1 MASELKKSQKAGT
14 ESELAMKAVEDALNE
29 GVFDDVLESDAPAV
43 EVAETGDIEFDPD
56 FEELERKLSLAA
68 NDLRLQSE
76 ENSEPL
82 PHDGTLEFDMMD
94 NDGNQPSSSSAA
106 EQSRAQEPFREFL
119 AANDQRSSSL
129 SELVHSLQQRSS
141 SRAYVYAF
149 LISVVWL
156 GVCAGLYFVGA
167 SNGSIAPLTSIGDLF
182 NKPSMVI
189 FGAIL
194 LVPLAMIWTFATIMR
209 RSQEMRVATRTMTE
223 AAIRLL
229 QPEVTGAESV
239 SMIGTAVRREVASIG
254 DGVER
259 ALARAGELESLVS
272 SEVGS
277 LERSYAD
284 AEVRLKGLVSE
295 LAAERAE
302 IIGHVEMLRQALSGT
317 HEGIGHEVD
326 KVAGRIEQSV
336 QNSAGRIVESLS
348 HEASLVT
355 DNLESVTNRLAS
367 MLQMNGS
374 ELAQLITLRTD
385 ELDRVLAER
394 SNIINEGVAERLTG
408 FGAVLDGKIHSAFD
422 RLSQQ
427 QETLDQTASRIDTLV
442 SEKIGKLTSD
452 FGNRGATLVRAL
464 GMQAE
469 NIDKLLAEKSD
480 ALGSIVNQKLEGFG
494 HNITGHM
501 DTVAMQLKQSS
512 AELESTTVKVEQA
525 LLTHV
530 TRFDQSLRDRAMDV
544 GKAFT
549 AGKNVLSET
558 IEDAFGSISQKALET
573 KLSLEEVQTSMI
585 NAMDERVAA
594 LTGGIATGRMQL
606 MSELDNF
613 DDRSKGIIAEI
624 ARRTDAMG
632 DVVSDSG
639 GKLSAMLQEH
649 TDSIR
654 INLAE
659 GQQRLVAELDK
670 MENRSTG
677 LVAEID
683 KRTERMGAV
692 VTAAGNSLTST
703 LDERTVNIQK
713 SLADGQQRIVAEL
726 DKMEN
731 RSTGL
736 VAEIDKRS
744 ERMGALVTSAGNNLT
759 SALDE
764 RTKTIQQSLSE
775 GQQRIVSELD
785 RMNDSSSGLVAEL
798 DKRAEHIGEI
808 LSVSGQK
815 LTSAIDTRTQTI
827 QSSLAEGQLRIV
839 HELDRMNDSSS
850 GLVAEIDKRAENIG
864 SILSASGERL
874 TSAIDV
880 RALSIQNSLAE
891 GQQRIVNELDRMN
904 DSSSGLVA
912 ELDKRA
918 ELIGLTIN
926 EAGKALTT
934 TLDKG
939 AATLGNNILGG
950 MQKITAEIARLD
962 DKGAAV
968 LGNFDERTNRLSS
981 VLDTAAEHI
990 GTVFDEKNQNI
1001 FATFRAGRDEFLAD
1015 VSKGSSD
1022 LLAGLDE
1029 KRGAL
1034 VTQLN
1039 EHIELTGQQIDKKAA
1054 ALSTLLSERA
1064 REINSTLGSELLEA
1078 QQAIEEKT
1086 KEFSASLAER
1096 MRELSG
1102 VIADEGLPFVEQ
1114 LRSGTSSL
1122 VSQIEQVGVQLST
1135 EIGGLIARL
1144 GTSSAG
1150 LDENIQ
1156 RAGQSL
1162 RELEKNITDGAATLA
1177 ESVERASINTENAR
1191 QVAEHTAEAVS
1202 ENSEYLLQNMSSL
1215 AIRFE
1220 NQGKELRDAAQL
1232 VTNAQ
1237 VSLAEAID
1245 TRREPV
1251 ERLAADLTARTMNL
1265 EKSMDGFSSALAGLM
1280 NDMTEKASAAGAN
1293 LNHEVRTAFEQT
1305 LARLSETAAAM
1316 RQSTAEINQELE
1328 YTRTQMKRGILEL
1341 PEEVTQSADTMRRVL
1356 VDQMS
1361 ALRELS
1367 EIVTR
1372 SGKTLDIA
1380 AASTPAR
1387 SGYNRPAEPAAPR
1400 RPSAPAFISA
1410 PPTAPVPQ
1418 PAPPP
1423 QRAAAPVAPAPAR
1436 APAPDIRTQAPHT
1449 AQAPQGRGEP
1459 RGGLRLDPLAS
1470 GTAEKQAE
1478 RPRDAG
1484 GEKSGWVSDLLR
1496 RASSED
1502 DAELDYSDNYA
1513 APQGRARQDAAYA
1526 PPRAQSGADNR
1537 SPLHVVESLNSL
1549 SMDIAR
1555 AIDHEASVELWDRY
1569 QRGERNVFTR
1579 RLYTLQGQ
1587 QTFDEIRSKYARER
1601 EFRSAVDRYIA
1612 DFERLLKDVSKND
1625 RDNIMTQTYLTS
1637 DTGKVY
1643 TMLAHAAGKLG
1654 S

>member
-1 MASELKKSQKAGT
+1 M
-14 ESELAMKAVEDALNE
+14 
-29 GVFDDVLESDAPAV
+29 
-43 EVAETGDIEFDPD
+43 
-56 FEELERKLSLAA
+56 
-68 NDLRLQSE
+68 
-76 ENSEPL
+76 
-82 PHDGTLEFDMMD
+82 
-94 NDGNQPSSSSAA
+94 
-106 EQSRAQEPFREFL
+106 
-119 AANDQRSSSL
+119 
-129 SELVHSLQQRSS
+129 
-141 SRAYVYAF
+141 
-149 LISVVWL
+149 
-156 GVCAGLYFVGA
+156 
-167 SNGSIAPLTSIGDLF
+167 
-182 NKPSMVI
+182 
-189 FGAIL
+189 
-194 LVPLAMIWTFATIMR
+194 
-209 RSQEMRVATRTMTE
+209 
-223 AAIRLL
+223 
-229 QPEVTGAESV
+229 
-239 SMIGTAVRREVASIG
+239 
-254 DGVER
+254 
-259 ALARAGELESLVS
+259 
-272 SEVGS
+272 
-277 LERSYAD
+277 
-284 AEVRLKGLVSE
+284 
-295 LAAERAE
+295 
-302 IIGHVEMLRQALSGT
+302 
-317 HEGIGHEVD
+317 
-326 KVAGRIEQSV
+326 
-336 QNSAGRIVESLS
+336 
-348 HEASLVT
+348 
-355 DNLESVTNRLAS
+355 
-367 MLQMNGS
+367 
-374 ELAQLITLRTD
+374 
-385 ELDRVLAER
+385 
-394 SNIINEGVAERLTG
+394 
-408 FGAVLDGKIHSAFD
+408 
-422 RLSQQ
+422 
-427 QETLDQTASRIDTLV
+427 
-442 SEKIGKLTSD
+442 
-452 FGNRGATLVRAL
+452 
-464 GMQAE
+464 
-469 NIDKLLAEKSD
+469 
-480 ALGSIVNQKLEGFG
+480 
-494 HNITGHM
+494 
-501 DTVAMQLKQSS
+501 
-512 AELESTTVKVEQA
+512 
-525 LLTHV
+525 
-530 TRFDQSLRDRAMDV
+530 
-544 GKAFT
+544 
-549 AGKNVLSET
+549 
-558 IEDAFGSISQKALET
+558 
-573 KLSLEEVQTSMI
+573 
-585 NAMDERVAA
+585 
-594 LTGGIATGRMQL
+594 
-606 MSELDNF
+606 
-613 DDRSKGIIAEI
+613 
-624 ARRTDAMG
+624 
-632 DVVSDSG
+632 
-639 GKLSAMLQEH
+639 
-649 TDSIR
+649 
-654 INLAE
+654 
-659 GQQRLVAELDK
+659 
-670 MENRSTG
+670 
-677 LVAEID
+677 
-683 KRTERMGAV
+683 
-692 VTAAGNSLTST
+692 
-703 LDERTVNIQK
+703 
-713 SLADGQQRIVAEL
+713 
-726 DKMEN
+726 
-731 RSTGL
+731 
-736 VAEIDKRS
+736 
-744 ERMGALVTSAGNNLT
+744 
-759 SALDE
+759 
-764 RTKTIQQSLSE
+764 
-775 GQQRIVSELD
+775 
-785 RMNDSSSGLVAEL
+785 
-798 DKRAEHIGEI
+798 
-808 LSVSGQK
+808 
-815 LTSAIDTRTQTI
+815 
-827 QSSLAEGQLRIV
+827 
-839 HELDRMNDSSS
+839 
-850 GLVAEIDKRAENIG
+850 
-864 SILSASGERL
+864 
-874 TSAIDV
+874 
-880 RALSIQNSLAE
+880 
-891 GQQRIVNELDRMN
+891 
-904 DSSSGLVA
+904 
-912 ELDKRA
+912 
-918 ELIGLTIN
+918 
-926 EAGKALTT
+926 
-934 TLDKG
+934 
-939 AATLGNNILGG
+939 
-950 MQKITAEIARLD
+950 
-962 DKGAAV
+962 
-968 LGNFDERTNRLSS
+968 
-981 VLDTAAEHI
+981 
-990 GTVFDEKNQNI
+990 FDEKNQNI

-1418 PAPPP
+1418 QPAPAP
-1423 QRAAAPVAPAPAR
+1423 QRAAAPAPAPAR
-1436 APAPDIRTQAPHT
+1436 APAPDIRAQAP
-1449 AQAPQGRGEP
+1449 QAPQGRGEP

-1470 GTAEKQAE
+1470 GTAEKQAA